1 MLFLSVNKNKNDN
14 KVEDVNPNP
23 LKMLFSLA
31 NLNNYGNKSI
41 LFPIT
46 YLLIYNINFLG
57 VQDYMDE
64 ETETKYEAVDPNAP
78 KIRVSKKM
86 IVASEGSVT
95 TLRVYVTGSPRP
107 DVYWRKRGQPYLD
120 TRVGKYQVIRGGSL
134 QVSNQALI
142 SGRLG

>member
-1 MLFLSVNKNKNDN
+1 MAGIAKGLVQLL
-14 KVEDVNPNP
+14 P
-23 LKMLFSLA
+23 SL
-31 NLNNYGNKSI
+31 YSGWG
-41 LFPIT
+41 
-46 YLLIYNINFLG
+46 LIYQINIPG

-64 ETETKYEAVDPNAP
+64 DNDNKVEAIDPHSP
-78 KIRVSKKM
+78 KIRVSKPM

-134 QVSNQALI
+134 QVSKLALI
-142 SGRLG
+142 GVRLG

>member
-23 LKMLFSLA
+23 PKMLFSLA

-64 ETETKYEAVDPNAP
+64 ETENKYEAVDPNAP

-107 DVYWRKRGQPYLD
+107 DVYWRK
-120 TRVGKYQVIRGGSL
+120 
-134 QVSNQALI
+134 
-142 SGRLG
+142 